1 MAGTFSNRKA
11 LKLLAGSVYD
21 KMDYIKASESLF
33 SQETMK
39 GAKYG
44 KAVHG
49 YLADPGSVYDGI
61 VASPKQVVEVEVTGY
76 VKNKGTAVETD
87 MFDELLEIEDFKR
100 EIYEPRAN

>member
-1 MAGTFSNRKA
+1 MAGTFANRKA

-39 GAKYG
+39 GAKFG

-61 VASPKQVVEVEVTGY
+61 VATPSPVVEREVTGY
-76 VKNKGTAVETD
+76 VKNKGTSFETD
-87 MFDELLEIEDFKR
+87 MWDELLNIE
-100 EIYEPRAN
+100 AMSL

>member
-76 VKNKGTAVETD
+76 VKRKKTLFLVWD
-87 MFDELLEIEDFKR
+87 SLLMDYNRTEWATIH
-100 EIYEPRAN
+100 